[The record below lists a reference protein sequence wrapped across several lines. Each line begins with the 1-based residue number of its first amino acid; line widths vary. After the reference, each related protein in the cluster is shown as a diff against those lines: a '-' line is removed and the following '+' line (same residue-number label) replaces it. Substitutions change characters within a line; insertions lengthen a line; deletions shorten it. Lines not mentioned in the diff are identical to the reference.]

1 MTSITVRMDDDV
13 KSQAASVV
21 EALGLDLPTAIR
33 MFAKQIATTRSVPL
47 SLTLED
53 TDSGEGYLRK
63 LRDSIAAAERGE
75 YTQHDLIEA

>member
-1 MTSITVRMDDDV
+1 MTSITVRMDDEV
-13 KSQAASVV
+13 KSQATSVV

-33 MFAKQIATTRSVPL
+33 MFTKQIATTRTVPL

-53 TDSGEGYLRK
+53 TDSGGGYLRK

-75 YTQHDLIEA
+75 YMPHDLIEV